1 MCDLY
6 LGISKTSSC
15 LLKRQIET
23 VKNPLMRKKYDEEL
37 RAFAITLH
45 FLSPKAYDYVR
56 DTFDTC
62 LPAPKT
68 LCRWYQ
74 TVDGRPGF
82 SSEALYAVKTRSA
95 SIEGHW

>member
-1 MCDLY
+1 MSNLY
-6 LGISKTSSC
+6 LGIPKSSSC
-15 LLKRQIET
+15 FLKKQIKT
-23 VKNPLMRKKYDEEL
+23 VLNPLMQKKNDVEI

-45 FLSPKAYDYVR
+45 FMSPKAYDYVR
-56 DTFDTC
+56 GTFDTC

-82 SSEALYAVKTRSA
+82 SSEALCAVKTHSA
-95 SIEGHW
+95 DIKLL